1 MRDSVAP
8 VLLFACGNPSR
19 GDDALGPAL
28 IQGIRESGDRGLDG
42 IEFQTDYQFQIE
54 HALDLQG
61 REQVLFV
68 DASVSAS
75 EPFEYTRLV
84 AIQDCSYT
92 THSVSPATVLHI
104 YKEVTRDHPPPAYL
118 LSIRGYEFGLGQ
130 PISARARDNL
140 AASILLVDKLLANR
154 EDCYWLDA
162 TLSAQVINSR

>member
-19 GDDALGPAL
+19 GDDALGPAI
-28 IQGIRESGDRGLDG
+28 IQEIRESGDRGLDG
-42 IEFQTDYQFQIE
+42 IEFQTDYQFQVE

-84 AIQDCSYT
+84 AMQDFSYT
-92 THSVSPATVLHI
+92 THAVSPAAVLHI
-104 YKEVTRDHPPPAYL
+104 YKEITRDHPPPAYL
-118 LSIRGYEFGLGQ
+118 LSIRGYEFSLGQ
-130 PISARARDNL
+130 PISPGARDNL
-140 AASILLVDKLLANR
+140 AASILFVNKLLGNR
-154 EDCYWLDA
+154 QDSYWLDA
-162 TLSAQVINSR
+162 TIRAG